1 MAVARIGGVGLV
13 VLAGLLVAAQPAR
26 ANMCDLTTA
35 GSACGPTGVGWDGNP
50 IPSPSGQS
58 FASSAIFTTVN
69 PQPTGTGYIDS
80 FLRIQHDPSEQGYN
94 TDARPFQSGMDSK
107 NPINYTH
114 AITLAEVPIVNIGGT
129 DYRQFYL
136 DINENN
142 STNGHLISLDKLEI
156 FLGPNGNFNNYQ
168 AGATSTGDRLNG
180 VAPIYNMDT
189 GLTSAYND
197 NWIKLDYTT
206 NNGGSGIGD
215 MVAYIP
221 NAAFGG
227 AAGSTYVYLYS
238 QFGTT
243 MAGPTS
249 LASDAGFEEWW
260 VKSPIQTQF
269 TTQAVPEP
277 TSLLLLASG
286 LLVAGRRL
294 RQKAKNLRGVPTNI

>member
-1 MAVARIGGVGLV
+1 
-13 VLAGLLVAAQPAR
+13 
-26 ANMCDLTTA
+26 
-35 GSACGPTGVGWDGNP
+35 
-50 IPSPSGQS
+50 
-58 FASSAIFTTVN
+58 
-69 PQPTGTGYIDS
+69 
-80 FLRIQHDPSEQGYN
+80 
-94 TDARPFQSGMDSK
+94 
-107 NPINYTH
+107 
-114 AITLAEVPIVNIGGT
+114 
-129 DYRQFYL
+129 
-136 DINENN
+136 
-142 STNGHLISLDKLEI
+142 
-156 FLGPNGNFNNYQ
+156 
-168 AGATSTGDRLNG
+168 LNG

-294 RQKAKNLRGVPTNI
+294 RQKTKNLRGVPTNI